1 MPNPCR
7 LRKPPRTLLSV
18 TRVWVNGKLIL
29 VSLVNFVSA
38 LVNLGDLYPVSVAA
52 SAGRLA
58 SYLCA
63 AAWQIFYARRGFVA
77 RDDGVG
83 HSVDG

>member
-1 MPNPCR
+1 MWLN
-7 LRKPPRTLLSV
+7 V
-18 TRVWVNGKLIL
+18 KLVL
-29 VSLVNFVSA
+29 VALVNFVAS

-63 AAWQIFYARRGFVA
+63 VGWQLYYSRRGFVA
-77 RDDGVG
+77 RDGG
-83 HSVDG
+83 IFSRWLKLWINY